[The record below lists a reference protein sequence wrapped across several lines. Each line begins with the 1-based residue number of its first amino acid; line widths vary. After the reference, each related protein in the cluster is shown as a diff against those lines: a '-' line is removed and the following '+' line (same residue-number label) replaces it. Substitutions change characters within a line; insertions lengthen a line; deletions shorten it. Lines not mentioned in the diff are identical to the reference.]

1 MAGRLSLNAR
11 SLEMAQEV
19 RKLLASLE
27 RSQRYWE
34 ELQARHYA
42 RRTVNAY
49 EQWLRR
55 FLRFHGMR
63 HPLEM
68 GSAEVNAFL
77 THLAVEDQVSS
88 STQNQALSALLSLYR
103 ECWSGIWIWRGWWV
117 HASLD
122 ACRWC

>member
-1 MAGRLSLNAR
+1 VNDQPRPAGLIP
-11 SLEMAQEV
+11 
-19 RKLLASLE
+19 
-27 RSQRYWE
+27 RYRE

-77 THLAVEDQVSS
+77 THLPVEDQVSS